1 MPNSEDDGPAE
12 SPTVLIAGV
21 GNVLR
26 QDDGF
31 GIEVARRLLERG
43 SLPDGVTVVETGIGG
58 IHLVQELMTGYD
70 VLMLIDAVERGGEPG
85 HIYLLEVEIDDIR
98 TLPPEE
104 MRDFLADMH
113 YTNPDRALM
122 LAKALD
128 ALPPRVFILGCEAA
142 DHDDFAM
149 GLSESVRE
157 ALPDAVDRIE
167 TWTKQLHGEI
177 DANARSGTQNAP

>member
-1 MPNSEDDGPAE
+1 MPDSEDHASSK

-31 GIEVARRLLERG
+31 GIEVARRLRERG
-43 SLPDGVTVVETGIGG
+43 DLPVGATVVETGIGG

-70 VLMLIDAVERGGEPG
+70 ALMLIDAVARGGEPG
-85 HIYLLEVEIDDIR
+85 HIYLLDVEVDDIR
-98 TLPPEE
+98 TLPPDEK
-104 MRDFLADMH
+104 RDFLADMH

-128 ALPPRVFILGCEAA
+128 ALPPHVFILGCEAA

-149 GLSESVRE
+149 GLSDAVRE
-157 ALPDAVDRIE
+157 AIPAAVDRIV
-167 TWTKQLHGEI
+167 TWTEQLHGEI